1 MMARLR
7 EAEGDQEHRAGRPDA
22 REGRAAPPPALRR
35 AVGAFRRLPGTEVVW
50 LAVRESRG
58 TSAVI
63 QCATGLQNGAG
74 LGVVI
79 HAGRG
84 LGGRILE
91 GGEPSTA
98 TVADAGMLSNE
109 ERAFLDAEHVTNVMV
124 IPLVNAGVQPG
135 ELRVDGAVY
144 AGRRDAGRFEPDLL
158 AAAGQVAGHVAF
170 DVRFAQRLREA
181 TQRWDRL
188 LGASAEPDAAAA
200 GRLERLAR
208 EIAADARAILRTGIA
223 MVYRVDRGLGVLH
236 SLAIAGEQGVPADM
250 LQFLRRGQVI
260 PPGYGATGGA
270 VARRRPCVVR
280 DYGSQAARMPPS
292 MIDAAARIGRF
303 TTLAVPLVVGEDV
316 IGTITL
322 ARYVM
327 MRGFER
333 HEARAAMRLAHEAAP
348 RVARAVGAAEHNHRR
363 QGGVALSR
371 LAGSL
376 TQSRD
381 EAAVCEHLAASVL
394 GLVQGREVMVWDADR
409 QPLVAPLP
417 QTRVL
422 ARAGERRL
430 ERLREE
436 VRRTRRAVW
445 TPDLYND
452 HRLADP
458 VEPDAAEEIDGRAVL
473 VAPIKIQETLLA
485 WVAVTG
491 DTGHT
496 FTPAEQELVQALADQ
511 AALGIANARACG
523 ELERTR
529 AARIKQEKL
538 LAMGRLAAWV
548 AHELRNPLQNLV
560 ALMGELRERP
570 PEGGWQGAHVEE
582 HQEILGR
589 ARAEAGRAAGI
600 VDRML
605 GALRERAPVLEPT
618 EMGQLVEEAI
628 ALVGDRAAAQG
639 VELRLAPP
647 SAPLRLLGDPVMLR
661 QVAYNILT
669 NALDALSGPGQVEV
683 RLREERDEGGSGRM
697 VVRVQD
703 TGRGIA
709 PDDLPHVFDLFF
721 TNKPLGEGVGLGLA
735 MCQTVVEQHGGEITV
750 ESPGLGRGT
759 SVEFWVPATP
769 RASRTDRP

>member
-1 MMARLR
+1 MARLR
-7 EAEGDQEHRAGRPDA
+7 EAEGGQEYRPGRRDS
-22 REGRAAPPPALRR
+22 REGRVSVPAALRR
-35 AVGAFRRLPGTEVVW
+35 AVGVFRQLPGIEVVW

-63 QCATGLQNGAG
+63 HCATGLHGGAG

-79 HAGRG
+79 HAGHG
-84 LGGRILE
+84 LGGRILQGAE
-91 GGEPSTA
+91 GSTA
-98 TVADAGMLSNE
+98 SLGDAGAFSDE
-109 ERAFLDAEHVTNVMV
+109 ERAFLDTERVTSVMV
-124 IPLVNAGVQPG
+124 IPLLNEGVQPG
-135 ELRVDGAVY
+135 ELRIDGAIY
-144 AGRRDAGRFEPDLL
+144 AGKRDGGPFAPDTL
-158 AAAGQVAGHVAF
+158 AAAGQLAGRVAF

-188 LGASAEPDAAAA
+188 LGAPAEPDAAAA
-200 GRLERLAR
+200 GRLGRLAR
-208 EIAADARAILRTGIA
+208 EIAADARAILRSGIA
-223 MVYRVDRGLGVLH
+223 MVYRLDRGLGVLH
-236 SLAIAGEQGVPADM
+236 SLAIAGLQGVPADM
-250 LQFLRRGQVI
+250 VPVLRRGQVI
-260 PPGYGATGGA
+260 PPGYGATGRA

-280 DYGSQAARMPPS
+280 EYGPHAARMPPS
-292 MIDAAARIGRF
+292 MIDAAARIDKF
-303 TTLAVPLVVGEDV
+303 TTLAVPLLVGGDV

-322 ARYVM
+322 ARYVL
-327 MRGFER
+327 MRGFAR

-348 RVARAVGAAEHNHRR
+348 RVARAVGAAEQNHRR

-381 EAAVCEHLAASVL
+381 EAAVCEQLAASVL

-422 ARAGERRL
+422 ARPGERRF

-458 VEPDAAEEIDGRAVL
+458 VKPDAAEGIDGRAVL
-473 VAPIKIQETLLA
+473 IAPVQIQERLLG

-511 AALGIANARACG
+511 AALGIANAQACG

-560 ALMGELRERP
+560 ALMGELRDRP
-570 PEGGWQGAHVEE
+570 PEGGWQGAFVEE
-582 HQEILGR
+582 PEEILVR
-589 ARAEAGRAAGI
+589 ARAEAGRAASI

-605 GALRERAPVLEPT
+605 GALHERTPMLEPA
-618 EMGQLVEEAI
+618 EMRQLVEEAV
-628 ALVGDRAAAQG
+628 ALVGKRAAAQG
-639 VELRLAPP
+639 VELRLALGP
-647 SAPLRLLGDPVMLR
+647 APLRVHADPVMLR
-661 QVAYNILT
+661 QVVYNIFT
-669 NALDALSGPGQVEV
+669 NALDALDGPGQVEV
-683 RLREERDEGGSGRM
+683 MLREERDEAGSGR
-697 VVRVQD
+697 VVIRVQD

-721 TNKPLGEGVGLGLA
+721 TNKPLGQGVGLGLA

-750 ESPGLGRGT
+750 ESPGPGQGT

-769 RASRTDRP
+769 

>member
-1 MMARLR
+1 MARL
-7 EAEGDQEHRAGRPDA
+7 AELEDGREHRAVRPDA

-63 QCATGLQNGAG
+63 QCATGLHNGAG

-91 GGEPSTA
+91 GGEPSAA
-98 TVADAGMLSNE
+98 TVADAGMLSDE
-109 ERAFLDAEHVTNVMV
+109 ERTFLDAENVTNVMV
-124 IPLVNAGVQPG
+124 LPLVNAGVQPG

-144 AGRRDAGRFEPDLL
+144 AGRRDGGRFEPDLL
-158 AAAGQVAGHVAF
+158 AAAGQVAAHVAF

-181 TQRWDRL
+181 TQRWDRV
-188 LGASAEPDAAAA
+188 LGAAAEPDAAAA
-200 GRLERLAR
+200 GRLERFAR
-208 EIAADARAILRTGIA
+208 EIATDARAILRSGVA
-223 MVYRVDRGLGVLH
+223 MVYRLDPGLGVLH
-236 SLAIAGEQGVPADM
+236 SLAIAGLQGVPADM
-250 LQFLRRGQVI
+250 VPVLRQGQVI
-260 PPGYGATGGA
+260 PPGYGATGAA
-270 VARRRPCVVR
+270 VARRRACTVR
-280 DYGSQAARMPPS
+280 EYGPHAARIPPS
-292 MIDAAARIGRF
+292 MIDAAARIGKF
-303 TTLAVPLVVGEDV
+303 STLAVPLVVGGDV

-322 ARYVM
+322 ARYVL

-333 HEARAAMRLAHEAAP
+333 QEVRAAMRLAHEAAP
-348 RVARAVGAAEHNHRR
+348 RLARAVAAAEQTHRR

-381 EAAVCEHLAASVL
+381 EAAVCEQLAASVL
-394 GLVQGREVMVWDADR
+394 GLVQGREVMVWDAER

-422 ARAGERRL
+422 ARPGERRL

-436 VRRTRRAVW
+436 ARRTRQPVW

-458 VEPDAAEEIDGRAVL
+458 VKPDAAEGIHGRAVL
-473 VAPIKIQETLLA
+473 VAPVQIQERLLG

-560 ALMGELRERP
+560 ALIGELRDRP
-570 PEGGWQGAHVEE
+570 PEGGRHVEE

-589 ARAEAGRAAGI
+589 ARAEAGRAASI

-605 GALRERAPVLEPT
+605 GALHERAPVLEPT
-618 EMGQLVEEAI
+618 EMRQLVEEAM

-639 VELRLAPP
+639 VEVRLAPP
-647 SAPLRLLGDPVMLR
+647 PAPLRVHGDPVMLR

-683 RLREERDEGGSGRM
+683 GLSEERDETGSGRV

-735 MCQTVVEQHGGEITV
+735 MCQAVVEQHGGEITV
-750 ESPGLGRGT
+750 ESGGVGRGT
-759 SVEFWVPATP
+759 SVEFWVPAAP
-769 RASRTDRP
+769 RAS